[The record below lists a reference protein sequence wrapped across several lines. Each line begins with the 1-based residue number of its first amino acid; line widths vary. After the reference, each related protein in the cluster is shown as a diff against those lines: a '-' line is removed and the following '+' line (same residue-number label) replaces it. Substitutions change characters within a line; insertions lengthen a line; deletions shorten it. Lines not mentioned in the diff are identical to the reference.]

1 MMSWVRY
8 ETFLTASFLVML
20 LHLLLPVCCFNE
32 SPLSRSEGMLVEEK
46 ARLGSAPPNCH
57 NRCNECTPCTAVPDP
72 TAPERPS
79 RVEPLL
85 DDSFAEDKHSN
96 YKPLGWKCRC
106 GDNLYNP

>member
-1 MMSWVRY
+1 MKQGV
-8 ETFLTASFLVML
+8 
-20 LHLLLPVCCFNE
+20 
-32 SPLSRSEGMLVEEK
+32 LVEDK

-72 TAPERPS
+72 TAPDRPK
-79 RVEPLL
+79 
-85 DDSFAEDKHSN
+85 DKHSN